1 MTGLSFRTRRN
12 TKRHGVTYSFLF
24 MEADGDQLCE
34 PTPLIDTGKIRPVA
48 DRVFPFDET
57 LQAMEYVEEERA
69 KTAKQW
75 SQ

>member
-12 TKRHGVTYSFLF
+12 TKHHGVTYSFLF
-24 MEADGDQLCE
+24 MEADGDQLH
-34 PTPLIDTGKIRPVA
+34 TPLIDTGKIRPVA
-48 DRVFPFDET
+48 DRVLPFDET